1 MKKTMI
7 SQFRNVSIVTLSALM
22 VLSACKKG
30 DEPSVHHGGSESP
43 YTSLVSID
51 SRIEQGVAK
60 AGARK
65 VHLGEDNT
73 SNHSLWTDI
82 LWSSGDEVA
91 CWSAYRDAKQRDFLW
106 APYQL
111 LSGENTTSATFRG
124 KAVHVDDDRPE
135 KVGYWAEHIDYA
147 LFPLSAAVRSGEGK
161 ILEFPGDLPTS
172 IYFTMPSVQF
182 YEAPINNNP
191 TFGKSY
197 NVMTGKV
204 YTVSAE
210 QKVLR
215 FTSTGGVL
223 MLRIKGSSFIRYV
236 QSLTLTSAN
245 GNDKLWG
252 KFSAAI
258 GDLGRS
264 TVEYV
269 SGAETNGNVLTLY
282 CNQDRESFLPLP
294 TDAYTNFYFVL
305 PYGTLKQGFTI
316 TMEVKG
322 ATGDAVSTATITT
335 SRDNTII
342 QSDIKVMPALELTEN
357 VSLTWSLDDLYEQ
370 GTVTEL

>member
-91 CWSAYRDAKQRDFLW
+91 CWSAYRDATQRDFLW

-124 KAVHVDDDRPE
+124 KAVHAGDDRPE

-147 LFPLSAAVRSGEGK
+147 LFPLSAAVRSGEGGK

-172 IYFTMPSVQF
+172 VYFTMPSEQF
-182 YEAPINNNP
+182 YEAPIDGNP
-191 TFGKSY
+191 TFGTSY

-236 QSLTLTSAN
+236 RSLTLTS
-245 GNDKLWG
+245 GTDSDKLWG

-264 TVEYV
+264 TVEHV
-269 SGAETNGNVLTLY
+269 ESGSNVLTLY
-282 CNQDRESFLPLP
+282 AAANRTDFLELP

-322 ATGDAVSTATITT
+322 ATGDTPSTATITT